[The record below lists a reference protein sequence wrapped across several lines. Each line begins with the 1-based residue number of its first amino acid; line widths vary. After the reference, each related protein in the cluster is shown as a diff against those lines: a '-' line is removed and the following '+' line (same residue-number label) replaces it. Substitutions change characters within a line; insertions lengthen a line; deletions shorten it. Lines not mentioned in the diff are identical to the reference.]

1 MLDFVREALITNKLM
16 GAYLTR
22 TQYQLVE
29 IIKQFILGDKM
40 LLLLFMKK
48 MNKNDSYQYVAFL
61 RGINVGGH
69 MPIKM
74 IDLKKA
80 FENMGF
86 ENVKTLLTS
95 GNVIFES
102 EQTDKKA
109 LTAEIESLLKKAF
122 EKDISVIL
130 RSMDYLKKL
139 QSSEPFKGIKMAPN
153 IRLYVTFLSEK
164 ALLHTITI
172 PSTLQKEFRILH
184 ATPMEVFSVLDLSI
198 GKGTPDAMKILEKEF
213 GSNVTTRNWNTV
225 LRVLKQ
231 KYGQT

>member
-1 MLDFVREALITNKLM
+1 
-16 GAYLTR
+16 
-22 TQYQLVE
+22 
-29 IIKQFILGDKM
+29 M
-40 LLLLFMKK
+40 LLQLCTKK
-48 MNKNDSYQYVAFL
+48 MNRNDSCQYVAFL

-69 MPIKM
+69 VLIKM

-80 FENMGF
+80 FEKMGF
-86 ENVKTLLTS
+86 ENVRTLLAS
-95 GNVIFES
+95 GNVVFES

-130 RSMDYLKKL
+130 RSLDDLKKL
-139 QSSEPFKGIKMAPN
+139 QSSEPFKGIKMTPS

-164 ALLHTITI
+164 ARPHTIPI
-172 PSTLQKEFRILH
+172 PYTTLQKEFRILH

-198 GKGTPDAMKILEKEF
+198 GKGTPDAMNILEKEF

-225 LRVLKQ
+225 LKVLK
-231 KYGQT
+231 